1 MDKRAQRMERL
12 RAVQQQLHRIAEW
25 KLSEIERRLAGIE
38 ERRREVLV
46 ALDRDQALQSLFLD
60 VSVRRLV
67 VLGKERDE
75 AGRQLEAQKTAVLEQ
90 ASRLKTAERI
100 SADLAEAER
109 RAEERTLLLDLI
121 EAYLDRQAKAS
132 LKFGGA

>member
-1 MDKRAQRMERL
+1 MERL